1 MAAWGAWLPGSGT
14 GPGLTQVEGMAHQ
27 GCADARHEEHAW
39 HRHGAEQ
46 GAVSSNSG
54 KRKECALSY
63 HTALVAQRPRT
74 KPFPPAEHR
83 GLRRVGT
90 RREWEPAGVGTRR
103 ESSSTARLSAA
114 QSRRLAYVRR
124 LSNKGVVFVLAQ
136 PWNGHLADKYQV
148 MKQGKIDQRQNLCAG
163 KMRLV
168 IAVVHVPENILLHL
182 CKS

>member
-1 MAAWGAWLPGSGT
+1 MAST
-14 GPGLTQVEGMAHQ
+14 R
-27 GCADARHEEHAW
+27 CR
-39 HRHGAEQ
+39 
-46 GAVSSNSG
+46 
-54 KRKECALSY
+54 
-63 HTALVAQRPRT
+63 
-74 KPFPPAEHR
+74 
-83 GLRRVGT
+83 T
-90 RREWEPAGVGTRR
+90 RRGILKQRETKRMHAFVSHSLGRPAPPYQAIPTRRASRIEAGGNR

-136 PWNGHLADKYQV
+136 PWDGHLADKYQV